1 MYFTK
6 LFYYQ
11 CRSVTNVTSDSNQ
24 RDPYLLPQLIIQ
36 DVSFIQGPFHLK
48 LLFGN
53 AIYFSTHVFSSRFFQ
68 VSPIMIFNGRRSSH
82 QKLLKIS
89 LGVLIWLMLH
99 RYNIRTRHLMTPF
112 PCILQWMV
120 LTKITTKMLI
130 LVWSYS
136 MNAFATSTL
145 MSPASD
151 ENKTSLNIAKT
162 LSCIVCFLIFSLLCF
177 CFHSSFNTFPSKSL
191 ISYPTLV
198 DLSQE

>member
-1 MYFTK
+1 
-6 LFYYQ
+6 
-11 CRSVTNVTSDSNQ
+11 
-24 RDPYLLPQLIIQ
+24 
-36 DVSFIQGPFHLK
+36 
-48 LLFGN
+48 
-53 AIYFSTHVFSSRFFQ
+53 
-68 VSPIMIFNGRRSSH
+68 
-82 QKLLKIS
+82 LKIS

-177 CFHSSFNTFPSKSL
+177 FFFSF
-191 ISYPTLV
+191 
-198 DLSQE
+198 